1 MSTLAA
7 HSELLCPITQCIMTD
22 PVKAP
27 DGHSYERA
35 AIIEAVRRNG
45 SSPMTRQPMRVDQLV
60 TDYTLKSIID
70 RFVNATEPVSDP
82 DTIVAY
88 IHTNDNLTSVDLC
101 SDDGEARP
109 QNVVFVVDTSGSM
122 DDEVGAATG
131 EQDGFSIMDVTKHGI
146 RTCLCGLRPEDKAA
160 IVAFSTDARIVMPLR
175 KMDASGKA
183 QIRVALAGL
192 TPHGGTNIWA
202 GLDLALKQLT
212 NGGTIFLLTDG
223 QPNYR
228 PPRGEV
234 AMLKNA
240 MDSHDNVVVNTY
252 GFGYNL
258 DSKLLVELARSTQGS
273 YSFIPDIGTLG
284 TVFVHAMTNLI
295 TSVDR
300 TITLNIETEGT
311 ITMPEIVKTNNG
323 YVLPL
328 GRITK
333 GISRKVFIE
342 CDRPVAL
349 FPTGDVVLKCLYP
362 NDMRPQEYQGL
373 FKVAD
378 RQIVAMGILQCHGI
392 ARGNLDQANAFLN
405 SLIGTISDPKL
416 QEDLNGQ
423 VREAIMPQHFNRW
436 GRHYLPSLAL
446 AHWTQ
451 QCNNFLDKGIQ
462 DYGGHTFHAMRDKL
476 DAAFNE
482 LPAPRPTHRERVVQR
497 FRSSGRIVT
506 AAPERMSSY
515 NSASAPCFAGQCLV
529 EMANDN
535 PKKCEDIRK
544 GDIVMTSKGPASV
557 RCVVKTLS
565 RHGVVELCTLGHLLV
580 TPWHPISIGGV
591 WTFPSTLASAEKKP
605 CQAVYSF
612 LLDDGFE
619 DMYIE
624 DVKCVTLAHG
634 ICNDDVAEHSFFG
647 TQKAV
652 DALQKLTGWQ
662 DGLVNVRGV
671 VRDIETRLV
680 CGLYQ

>member
-1 MSTLAA
+1 MSALIDNDA
-7 HSELLCPITQCIMTD
+7 LICPITQCIMTD

-35 AIIEAVRRNG
+35 AIIEALRRNG
-45 SSPMTRQPMRVDQLV
+45 LSPMTRQRMRVDQLV
-60 TDYTLKSIID
+60 PDYTLKSIID
-70 RFVNATEPVSDP
+70 RFVNVTEPVSDP

-88 IHTNDNLTSVDLC
+88 IHTNDNLTSVDLT
-101 SDDGEARP
+101 SEDGEARP

-122 DDEVGAATG
+122 EDEVSAATG
-131 EQDGFSIMDVTKHGI
+131 ERDGFSIMDVTKHGI
-146 RTCLCGLRPEDKAA
+146 LTCLCGLRPEDRAA
-160 IVAFSTDARIVMPLR
+160 IVAFSTDARVVMPLR

-183 QIRVALAGL
+183 QLRVALAGL
-192 TPHGGTNIWA
+192 TPDGGTNIWA
-202 GLDLALKQLT
+202 GLELALKQLP

-258 DSKLLVELARSTQGS
+258 DSKLLVQLARSTQGS

-284 TVFVHAMTNLI
+284 TVFVHAMSNLI

-311 ITMPEIVKTNNG
+311 ITMPEIIKTNHG
-323 YVLPL
+323 YALPL

-333 GISRKVFIE
+333 GISRKIFIE
-342 CDRPVAL
+342 CDKPVAL

-362 NDMRPQEYQGL
+362 NNMRPQEYQGL

-392 ARGNLDQANAFLN
+392 ARGNLDQANTFLN
-405 SLIGTISDPKL
+405 ELIGTISDPKL

-462 DYGGHTFHAMRDKL
+462 QYGGRTFHTMRDKL
-476 DAAFNE
+476 DTAFNE
-482 LPAPRPTHRERVVQR
+482 LPAPRPTHRERVVQQ

-506 AAPERMSSY
+506 AAPQSMRSY
-515 NSASAPCFAGQCLV
+515 NSASAPCFADWCRVQL
-529 EMANDN
+529 ANGTL
-535 PKKCEDIRK
+535 KACRDIRK
-544 GDIVMTSKGPASV
+544 GDIVSTSKGPAQIK
-557 RCVVKTLS
+557 CVLRTNCEQASFVQVGQLY
-565 RHGVVELCTLGHLLV
+565 V
-580 TPWHPISIGGV
+580 TPWHPIIHQNK
-591 WTFPSTLASAEKKP
+591 WTFPNDIGQVEDLDCK
-605 CQAVYSF
+605 CVFSF
-612 LLDDGFE
+612 LLQPGFS
-619 DMYIE
+619 DVNIE
-624 DVKCVTLAHG
+624 GVSCITLGHG
-634 ICNDDVAEHSFFG
+634 IQKDPVASHPFYG
-647 TQKAV
+647 TDKV
-652 DALQKLTGWQ
+652 CLCMKTLDGWQ
-662 DGLVNVRGV
+662 DGHVEIQGV
-671 VRDIETRLV
+671 YRDNETTLV
-680 CGLYQ
+680 CGLIQ